1 MGCVWLVAV
10 MQCEP
15 LPCQQEYGPWTSEG
29 TAPLSETSLLVT
41 GCSSA
46 AWERPE
52 VPRER
57 VASQETTGY
66 MVWKGEQE
74 ISE

>member
-15 LPCQQEYGPWTSEG
+15 LLCQQEYGPWASEG

-41 GCSSA
+41 GCFSA

-52 VPRER
+52 VPP
-57 VASQETTGY
+57 
-66 MVWKGEQE
+66 GEGGLSGDHRLHGLE
-74 ISE
+74 G